1 VPKSNHFRPMLDPVP
16 KRRGASA
23 RASRSNLPAQ
33 LTPLIGREREVVASR
48 KILCRPGVRLLTLT
62 GPGGVGKTRLG
73 LRLAEDLIGDFV
85 DGVRFVS
92 LAPVDDPEL
101 VVPTIAQ
108 TLELE
113 ETEERSLFEL
123 LKKNLQDKRLLLVL
137 DNFEHVA
144 QAAPVVT
151 ELLTAC
157 PHLKVLATSR
167 QALHLS
173 GEQEYPVPPL
183 ELPDLKHL
191 PRIGDLLKSPA
202 VALFVARARAVK
214 PDFRLTGESAEAVAG
229 ICHRLDGLPLAIEL
243 AAARIRLLPPR
254 ALLARLDQ
262 RLPLLMGGALDLPER
277 QRTLRNT
284 IDWSHDLLDEEER
297 RLFRRLSVFV
307 GGFTLHAVETVCDAI
322 EDSPGDTLDGLTS
335 LISKSLLLQMDQ
347 ADGEPRAAMLQAIR
361 EYALERLATSGEAEE
376 IQNAH
381 TAYYLALAEEAEPG
395 LNSTE
400 QRAWLERLEADHSNL
415 RAVLQRSLERGDRET
430 ALRLGGA
437 LWRFWLARGHLSEGR
452 RWLEEALAGGSS
464 ASASVLAKALNGAG
478 ILSHYQSDY
487 GRAAEL
493 CGKSLQISRRLEDKR
508 GIASALNGLALV
520 ARSGGRYAAARGMYE
535 ESREIFRELG
545 DEWGVAH
552 SLHYEAISVWQQGKH
567 AEARPLLEE
576 SLKLYRELGDRQGIA
591 GVLHLL
597 RVAQDDLA
605 TARALCEESL
615 DICREIGDKRGM
627 ARGLIGLGEVAL
639 GQSDHAAAR
648 AAYEESVAMFRE
660 LGDRWFLA
668 VSLDGL
674 AGVIS
679 AEGQFT
685 SAARL
690 LGTAEALFESIGAP
704 LPPHCRPAHER
715 TLAALRARLDEETL
729 VVAWAEGRSMP
740 PEQAVAALEQPGVE
754 PAAPSSPYPAGLT
767 AREVEVLRLVATGLT
782 DAQIAEKLFISLR
795 TVNAHLRSIYA
806 KLGVGSRSAATRYA
820 VEHELI

>member
-1 VPKSNHFRPMLDPVP
+1 M
-16 KRRGASA
+16 
-23 RASRSNLPAQ
+23 
-33 LTPLIGREREVVASR
+33 
-48 KILCRPGVRLLTLT
+48 
-62 GPGGVGKTRLG
+62 
-73 LRLAEDLIGDFV
+73 RLAEDLIGEFA
-85 DGVRFVS
+85 DGSRFVS
-92 LAPVDDPEL
+92 LAPVGDPEL
-101 VVPTIAQ
+101 AVSAIAHV
-108 TLELE
+108 LELE
-113 ETEERSLFEL
+113 EGGERSLVQR
-123 LKKNLQDKRLLLVL
+123 LKEHLQDKQLLLVL

-183 ELPDLKHL
+183 ALPDME
-191 PRIGDLLKSPA
+191 RIPEAGDLLKSPA
-202 VALFVARARAVK
+202 VALFVARAWAVK
-214 PDFRLTGESAEAVAG
+214 PDLQLTGESAEAVAG

-243 AAARIRLLPPR
+243 AE
-254 ALLARLDQ
+254 Q
-262 RLPLLMGGALDLPER
+262 RLPLLTGGALDLPER
-277 QRTLRNT
+277 QQTLRNT
-284 IDWSHDLLDEEER
+284 IDWSHDLLDEGER
-297 RLFRRLSVFV
+297 RLFRRLSAFV
-307 GGFTLHAVETVCDAI
+307 GGFTLHAVEAVCNAI
-322 EDSPGDTLDGLTS
+322 EDPPADTLDGITS
-335 LISKSLLLQMDQ
+335 LIDKSLLRQTEHV
-347 ADGEPRAAMLQAIR
+347 DGEPRFAMLETIR
-361 EYALERLATSGEAEE
+361 EYALEQLAASGEAKE

-381 TAYYLALAEEAEPG
+381 TAYYLALAEEAEPE
-395 LNSTE
+395 LNSAA
-400 QRAWLERLEADHSNL
+400 QRAWLNRLEAEHPNL
-415 RAVLQRSLERGDRET
+415 QAVLQRALERGDWET

-437 LWRFWLARGHLSEGR
+437 LWRFWLSQGHLSEGR
-452 RWLEEALAGGSS
+452 RWLEEALAGGGS

-478 ILSHYQSDY
+478 TLAHYQSDY
-487 GRAAEL
+487 SRAAEL
-493 CGKSLQISRRLEDKR
+493 CGESLQLSRRLEDKQ

-535 ESREIFRELG
+535 EAREIFRELG

-552 SLHYEAISVWQQGKH
+552 SLHYEGISVWQQGKH

-576 SLKLYRELGDRQGIA
+576 SLTLYRELGDRQGIA

-597 RVAQDDLA
+597 RVAQDDYA

-615 DICREIGDKRGM
+615 NICREIGDKRGM

-639 GQSDHAAAR
+639 GQGDHATAR

-679 AEGQFT
+679 AEGQPDRAT
-685 SAARL
+685 RL
-690 LGTAEALFESIGAP
+690 LGTAETLFESIGTS

-715 TLAALRARLDEETL
+715 TLDAIRARLDRENL
-729 VVAWAEGRSMP
+729 AAAWAEGRSMT
-740 PEQAVAALEQPGVE
+740 PEQAIAALEQPGAE

-782 DAQIAEKLFISLR
+782 DAQVAEKLFISLR